1 MPTIQQH
8 LQTLDQVVPSL
19 ISCWISWHFVFLVSL
34 CPISISLILCI
45 LTFFRNCINVKQLSP
60 LSADGESPMCPLS
73 IEQSTDDGSDGANVS
88 FDMEFTDNVD
98 PSPTASCDHPSGAKF
113 PVGVT
118 IVTCNVTD
126 SSSNFNL
133 CNFTI
138 IVTGKMSA

>member
-1 MPTIQQH
+1 M
-8 LQTLDQVVPSL
+8 VPSL
-19 ISCWISWHFVFLVSL
+19 ISCWISWHFVFLVSS
-34 CPISISLILCI
+34 CPISICLILYLNFFLQNCI
-45 LTFFRNCINVKQLSP
+45 INVKQLSP
-60 LSADGESPMCPLS
+60 LSTDGEGPLCPLS

-98 PSPTASCDHPSGAKF
+98 PSPTASCDHQSGAKY

-118 IVTCNVTD
+118 VVTCNVTD